1 MLWPLI
7 AAGAGAVGLNY
18 QAAKDLD
25 TSGSGQK
32 RLGSFWPAFIL
43 GAVSGLWIGVSFS
56 SSISA
61 SFTFIERWFG
71 IVPQVKEED
80 TSSETDFK
88 NVAENGLRSIKTL

>member
-25 TSGSGQK
+25 NSGSGQK
-32 RLGSFWPAFIL
+32 RLRPFWPAFIL

-71 IVPQVKEED
+71 IVPQVKDED
-80 TSSETDFK
+80 TSSDEEVDKIQKRRK
-88 NVAENGLRSIKTL
+88 NKK